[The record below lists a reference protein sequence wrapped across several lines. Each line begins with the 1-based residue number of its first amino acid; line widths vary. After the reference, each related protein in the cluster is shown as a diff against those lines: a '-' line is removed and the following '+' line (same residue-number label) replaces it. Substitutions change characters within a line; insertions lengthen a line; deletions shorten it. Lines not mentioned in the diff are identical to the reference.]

1 MDFPDLSSLAHHLL
15 IEATND
21 FDHCVRKALKDA
33 ERVLVKEAKSE
44 FGVYQDEVG
53 PFKAWPELA
62 QATKE
67 DRVAKGFTEND
78 PLLRSGKLRDEIVSE
93 RDHESVTV
101 GSEDPVMAYQE
112 LGTGKIPP
120 RPVLGTAL
128 FKHID
133 GLVDHFGKLGYL
145 GLGGATA
152 LPDYTG
158 SRKA

>member
-1 MDFPDLSSLAHHLL
+1 MEFPDLNSLAHHLL
-15 IEATND
+15 TGGISS
-21 FDHCVRKALKDA
+21 FDHAVVKALKDA
-33 ERVLVKEAKSE
+33 EEVLVKEAKSE
-44 FGVYQDEVG
+44 FGVYQSSVG
-53 PFKAWPELA
+53 PFSAWPELA
-62 QATKE
+62 QATKD

-78 PLLRSGKLRDEIVSE
+78 PLLRSGHLRDEIVSE
-93 RDHESVTV
+93 RDAQSVTV

-112 LGTGKIPP
+112 LGTGKIQP

-133 GLVDHFGKLGYL
+133 GLVDHFGRLGYL

-158 SRKA
+158 TRKA